1 MVSATTDEGVARG
14 ADPRPAAT
22 VLLLRDDPF
31 EVLMVRRRRGGTF
44 SDALVF
50 PGGVIDPSDADDA
63 WLPHIAGD
71 SGLGPEARSA
81 RIGGVRETFE
91 EASILVARLADGS
104 PLPPG
109 PPNDGSPFR
118 ELVARRGAVLALD
131 ELHPFGRWV
140 TPAVEPRRF
149 DATFFSAAHREGQL
163 ARQDD
168 GETVGFEWARS
179 GRAARARRQ
188 QGSASLLF
196 PTLMNLRRLAESA
209 DAASAMAAAAARPV
223 VPVAP
228 TARRENGR
236 IVLTIPEESGY
247 GVTEHVI
254 DAAPGARVRSRAA
267 RAASG
272 RAASPWRPSPA
283 STGTPACRPA
293 ARSRRGR
300 GRRHPAAVR
309 PCAR

>member
-1 MVSATTDEGVARG
+1 MVSTAADEGVLAG

-31 EVLMVRRRRGGTF
+31 QVLMVRRRRGGTF

-50 PGGVIDPSDADDA
+50 PGGVIEGSDADAA
-63 WLPHIAGD
+63 WLPHLAGG
-71 SGLGPEARSA
+71 SGLDTEARAA

-104 PLPPG
+104 PLPAG

-118 ELVARRGAVLALD
+118 EVVARRGAVLALD

-149 DATFFSAAHREGQL
+149 DATFFLCRAPEGQL

-168 GETVGFEWARS
+168 GETVGFEWAS
-179 GRAARARRQ
+179 PAELLDRAAAGER
-188 QGSASLLF
+188 SLLF

-209 DAASAMAAAAARPV
+209 DTAAAIAAANARPI

-228 TARRENGR
+228 TARREDGR
-236 IVLTIPEESGY
+236 IVLTIPEDAGY

-254 DAAPGARVRSRAA
+254 DEP
-267 RAASG
+267 
-272 RAASPWRPSPA
+272 
-283 STGTPACRPA
+283 
-293 ARSRRGR
+293 
-300 GRRHPAAVR
+300 
-309 PCAR
+309 

>member
-1 MVSATTDEGVARG
+1 MVSAATDAGVVAG

-63 WLPHIAGD
+63 WLPHLAGASRLD
-71 SGLGPEARSA
+71 SEARAA
-81 RIGGVRETFE
+81 RIGGLRETFE

-118 ELVARRGAVLALD
+118 EVVARRGAVLALD

-140 TPAVEPRRF
+140 TPAIEPRRF
-149 DATFFSAAHREGQL
+149 DATFFLCRAPQGQL

-168 GETVGFEWARS
+168 GETVGFEWARPAELLE
-179 GRAARARRQ
+179 RAAAGER
-188 QGSASLLF
+188 SLLF
-196 PTLMNLRRLAESA
+196 PTLMNLRRLAESS
-209 DAASAMAAAAARPV
+209 DAAAAIAASDALPV

-228 TARRENGR
+228 TARQENGR
-236 IVLTIPEESGY
+236 IVLTIPEEAGY

-254 DAAPGARVRSRAA
+254 DTLQ
-267 RAASG
+267 
-272 RAASPWRPSPA
+272 
-283 STGTPACRPA
+283 TGER
-293 ARSRRGR
+293 
-300 GRRHPAAVR
+300 
-309 PCAR
+309 